1 MPRRSTFLLLAG
13 LMTCAAIARATTLVP
28 LDTRAL
34 ALQSQEIVV
43 GTVESSH
50 SYWNEAHSRIFTD
63 VVLKV
68 DRRLK
73 GAGTERVTITQM
85 GGVVDGVRVRVH
97 ATPDFKVG
105 EEALIFAAKDGR
117 GRLQLNGLAQG
128 KFEIEHQG
136 SERLV
141 QRRTPGFAFKD
152 VRTLKAVPAGE
163 APARVTL
170 DAMIAEVQSILDAEA
185 GR

>member
-1 MPRRSTFLLLAG
+1 MFLLCAG
-13 LMTCAAIARATTLVP
+13 LLLCAAIAGATTLVP

-43 GTVESSH
+43 GTVESSR
-50 SYWNEAHSRIFTD
+50 SYWNPGKTKIFTD
-63 VVLKV
+63 VVLRV
-68 DRRLK
+68 ERRIK
-73 GAGTERVTITQM
+73 GQESERITITQL

-97 ATPDFKVG
+97 ATPAFAVG

-128 KFEIEHQG
+128 KFEIEHEG

-152 VRTLKAVPAGE
+152 ARSLRAIPAGE

-170 DAMIAEVQSILDAEA
+170 DAMIAEVESILEAEA